1 MFITFI
7 TIIIIFRNNFKKRY
21 EDGVFR
27 SELFE
32 SFVVKIGIYLI
43 LNNYLKRIINYFK
56 LKYYDDYNYYGN
68 Y

>member
-1 MFITFI
+1 M
-7 TIIIIFRNNFKKRY
+7 
-21 EDGVFR
+21 FR

-32 SFVVKIGIYLI
+32 SFVVKIGIYFI

>member
-32 SFVVKIGIYLI
+32 SFVVKIGIYFI

>member
-43 LNNYLKRIINYFK
+43 LNNYLKRIINNFK
-56 LKYYDDYNYYGN
+56 LKYYDDYNYYG
-68 Y
+68 YY